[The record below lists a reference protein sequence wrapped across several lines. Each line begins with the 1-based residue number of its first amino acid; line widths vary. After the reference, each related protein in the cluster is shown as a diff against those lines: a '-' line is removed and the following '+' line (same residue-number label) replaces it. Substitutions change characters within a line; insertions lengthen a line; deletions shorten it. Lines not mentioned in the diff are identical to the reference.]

1 MHPDDAIDERRRP
14 FGSQEGCIF
23 IATYVWRAISK
34 VRMPSFHRHHHR
46 RSTIMAMQML
56 YVSFTSGCTGVNV
69 CDTNQIAR
77 RRFKAVETVVRAL
90 APSVELSKE
99 SGFFLIIGGIQVA
112 MVRNGSK
119 NPGFIIYIYSQTYK
133 TLYNVKLIFEQNI
146 KSAEMTLVCQLN
158 LSRRHDHTTDRLG
171 NTNASATPT

>member
-1 MHPDDAIDERRRP
+1 MMLSIKGGLLDRKKDAFSLQLMSGVLSQRFACHHSIDIIEDLL
-14 FGSQEGCIF
+14 S
-23 IATYVWRAISK
+23 WRCKCPA
-34 VRMPSFHRHHHR
+34 
-46 RSTIMAMQML
+46 
-56 YVSFTSGCTGVNV
+56 YVSFTSCCTGVNV